1 MAIRT
6 AEKHYPICGKDV
18 AEPDFKRFREWAC
31 SEAHAEE
38 YLKDVRAQKFRIV
51 APEPCPLGMLF
62 MMRAMQGHG
71 RGDGH
76 TISDRPSTTR
86 ETKKP

>member
-1 MAIRT
+1 MA
-6 AEKHYPICGKDV
+6 ACCGLPLLV
-18 AEPDFKRFREWAC
+18 LVLLAGGGGALLGAGAAVLPLLAVL
-31 SEAHAEE
+31 A
-38 YLKDVRAQKFRIV
+38 
-51 APEPCPLGMLF
+51 CPLGMLF

-76 TISDRPSTTR
+76 TISGRPSTTR